1 LANLPQ
7 KPSALWTDRFQGAA
21 AELLFTPLLLLVH
34 PVDSAAADLRCFEVE
49 LSGTGQLSRWYFRN
63 DGSLDHA
70 DFPGKL
76 TLRPSTLAQV
86 QSAMGNDPRLT
97 VESR

>member
-1 LANLPQ
+1 VQ
-7 KPSALWTDRFQGAA
+7 

-34 PVDSAAADLRCFEVE
+34 PVDSAAKDLRCFEVE
-49 LSGTGQLSRWYFRN
+49 LNGTGQLSRWYFRS
-63 DGSLDHA
+63 DGGLDHA

-76 TLRPSTLAQV
+76 TCRPSMLAQV

-97 VESR
+97 VQSR